1 MYIVVYE
8 CNQESGIL
16 YGLRYL
22 IEYDDEQDAADH
34 PQKNTTI
41 ISKGISLQEASDL
54 TALTPEICIFAS
66 CLEEYDYITIERLPL
81 VEAPARSAVGISRKI
96 INSNHLTRIDAT
108 PYITHLKELAEKDT
122 MQAACLKGFLARL
135 ADEYTGEVMTW

>member
-8 CNQESGIL
+8 LSQESGFC

-22 IEYDDEQDAADH
+22 VEYNDEKDAADH

-41 ISKGISLQEASDL
+41 IARGISLQEASDL
-54 TALTPEICIFAS
+54 TALTPEICVFAS
-66 CLEEYDYITIERLPL
+66 CLEEHEHITIDQIYL
-81 VEAPARSAVGISRKI
+81 VEIPARTAVCLSRKI
-96 INSNHLTRIDAT
+96 INTNLLTRIDAS
-108 PYITHLKELAEKDT
+108 PYIAHLRELSKNET

-135 ADEYTGEVMTW
+135 ANEYTGEVMTW

>member
-8 CNQESGIL
+8 CNKESGIL
-16 YGLRYL
+16 YGLSYL
-22 IEYDDEQDAADH
+22 IEYDDEKDAADH

-41 ISKGISLQEASDL
+41 IAKGIGLQEASAL
-54 TALTPEICIFAS
+54 TALTPEICVFAS
-66 CLEEYDYITIERLPL
+66 CLEEHDRITIDQINL
-81 VEAPARSAVGISRKI
+81 VEIPARTAVSLSRKI

-108 PYITHLKELAEKDT
+108 LYIAHLRDLAKKET

-135 ADEYTGEVMTW
+135 ANEYTGEVMTW